1 MPLCLLE
8 CWTTAS
14 DEEEAEWNDQ
24 GNCDAVSD
32 QVTEELQTETAQNSP
47 VSSEPIQTELT
58 TAAAAAPSEVQCEV
72 PADKPEQKQVYTPE
86 RLRAML
92 SFDDEDSDAFWE
104 HTEETVAPPQTAS
117 KAGAKAAAKE
127 TLARK
132 ALASAA
138 TAAHKQQKQQQ
149 QQQQQQHQQ
158 QQLQQQRQQQQP
170 AKRTAIE
177 KFNAVLTQ
185 GPGLRVLKHHQSGRG
200 APQLRIIRYDAATQC
215 IVWQSNKGP
224 LHKRVSKSSS
234 SSSSSSGEGKLAS
247 VPLSS
252 VISVQRKHAVV
263 TLWLKDSNGRG
274 VGFEPQLE
282 KDAIV
287 LEEALQQ
294 LVGVARSSS
303 NSPPPTA
310 TR

>member
-8 CWTTAS
+8 CWTAADS
-14 DEEEAEWNDQ
+14 NEEDAEGNDEVK
-24 GNCDAVSD
+24 CDAASEEL
-32 QVTEELQTETAQNSP
+32 TEEVQSATAQNSP
-47 VSSEPIQTELT
+47 APTTQTEAS
-58 TAAAAAPSEVQCEV
+58 TAAAAPEVLCEV
-72 PADKPEQKQVYTPE
+72 PAEKPEQKQVYTPE

-104 HTEETVAPPQTAS
+104 QIAETETQPQTNS
-117 KAGAKAAAKE
+117 KAVKTAAKE
-127 TLARK
+127 TLARR
-132 ALASAA
+132 ALSSAA
-138 TAAHKQQKQQQ
+138 AAAHKQQQVQRQQ
-149 QQQQQQHQQ
+149 
-158 QQLQQQRQQQQP
+158 QQQRQQPQQQP
-170 AKRTAIE
+170 QQQQQPVKRSVME

-200 APQLRIIRYDAATQC
+200 APQLRIIRYDADTRC
-215 IVWQSNKGP
+215 IVWLSNKGA
-224 LHKRVSKSSS
+224 LHKRVSKSASSS
-234 SSSSSSGEGKLAS
+234 SSSSSSSDSKLAS

-287 LEEALQQ
+287 LEEALLQ
-294 LVGVARSSS
+294 LVGAARSSC
-303 NSPPPTA
+303 NSPPPA